1 MQRCSWGAEGSWEAD
16 VRKADESDAARK
28 GAPLGAVAGCLLAG
42 TLSLWL
48 LLAASPP
55 GGTAGYAKDAEGGL
69 AAIDRPD
76 EFPEVDWAYWL
87 SVNPDVAGW
96 VTVPGT
102 SIDHP
107 IVQARDGEGDFYL
120 SHGLDGSPDPMG
132 CAFLDSDCESGLDSP
147 NCVVYAHNW
156 NGGRMFADFARF
168 DELPYAAGHDL
179 ILLQTPQWKRKLCV
193 QCVEVADGNDD
204 TNVVALEGTDEL
216 KSWFQARY
224 AASRV
229 KLGAVPAGQDAPSRV
244 YTFCTCVDDESLDQ
258 RVLVYATE

>member
-1 MQRCSWGAEGSWEAD
+1 MHKAGVRRACIRKTGGSGAA
-16 VRKADESDAARK
+16 KK
-28 GAPLGAVAGCLLAG
+28 GARLKAAAGCLLAG

-48 LLAASPP
+48 LLAASLP
-55 GGTAGYAKDAEGGL
+55 GGVAGYAKDAEGGL
-69 AAIDRPD
+69 TAIDHPD
-76 EFPEVDWAYWL
+76 EFREVDWDYWL

-96 VTVPGT
+96 ITVPGT

-107 IVQARDGEGDFYL
+107 IVQARKGEGGFYL
-120 SHGLDGSPDPMG
+120 SHGLDRSSDPMG
-132 CAFLDSDCESGLDSP
+132 CAFLDSGCSNGLDSP
-147 NCVVYAHNW
+147 NCVVYGHNW

-168 DELPYAAGHDL
+168 DELPYAAGHDTM
-179 ILLQTPQWKRKLCV
+179 LLQTPKWKRKLHV

-204 TNVVALEGTDEL
+204 TNVVAFEGTDEL

-229 KLGAVPAGQDAPSRV
+229 KLGAVPTGDDAPLRV

-258 RVLVYATE
+258 RVLVYVTE